1 MSEQTVDT
9 VVDVLADNAEV
20 AQGETQAAPKR
31 VRGRPITK
39 DNAKAFQMS
48 SAQARRRRKEARL
61 KMLDA
66 LTAQDV
72 DLGEQLR
79 KAILNNDEVKIRIL
93 KEAIQ
98 MVGLHFDQSDE
109 GREQRF
115 KGSINSTAKVDSN
128 ASVKLVIE
136 DLTKPLE

>member
-9 VVDVLADNAEV
+9 VVDVSTRADDTRENQPV
-20 AQGETQAAPKR
+20 APKK

-39 DNAKAFQMS
+39 ETAKVFQLS
-48 SAQARRRRKEARL
+48 STQAKRRRKEARL

-66 LTAQDV
+66 LTGQDV
-72 DLGEQLR
+72 ALGDELK
-79 KAILNNDEVKIRIL
+79 KALKNGDEVKIRCIR
-93 KEAIQ
+93 EAIS
-98 MVGLHFDQSDE
+98 MVGLHWDQSDE